1 MLGLTVWALPM
12 MAACARD
19 YDAADWRSCPGST
32 GLWAPGPELAECIA
46 RAGVNATETIQVGL
60 GDSLADL
67 RAHSSLDIGTQSA
80 GVFFTDTPVD
90 ISWRDGERVYPFDDV
105 GGTGQ
110 SILLINF
117 SGSPVFPTRSAAGRA
132 PEGVHSMS
140 FAWQNRPLTAQEAVD
155 RARRLHAWLEE
166 GSYVSQSR
174 SNANVAAFEV
184 LDEDHRSTGRVFP
197 DWPSAEASLSSDSEN
212 IQEIRFYALTS
223 ADTVVIVTAT
233 NMRRAALYF
242 QDHGQIEPLPDVR
255 RTIFDGNGGY
265 EWLLEVSIG
274 PAELSAQES
283 LKPVRQFSLAFD

>member
-1 MLGLTVWALPM
+1 
-12 MAACARD
+12 
-19 YDAADWRSCPGST
+19 
-32 GLWAPGPELAECIA
+32 
-46 RAGVNATETIQVGL
+46 
-60 GDSLADL
+60 
-67 RAHSSLDIGTQSA
+67 
-80 GVFFTDTPVD
+80 
-90 ISWRDGERVYPFDDV
+90 
-105 GGTGQ
+105 
-110 SILLINF
+110 
-117 SGSPVFPTRSAAGRA
+117 
-132 PEGVHSMS
+132 MS